1 MASSVVCVLFL
12 LLLVGDG
19 DDGRAAAAASVAP
32 LVPANVGVILDLATE
47 LGKKNLVSMKMA
59 LRDLYATHP
68 SYTTRVKLH
77 VRDSHQDV
85 VTAASAAID
94 LINNKKVGVVIGP
107 QNTLQAEFLTHLA
120 NKTKVPFITSS
131 ATGDTITQYHA
142 PYFLHAC
149 VKGSSQAAS
158 IAAFVKAYG
167 WKNVVLV
174 HEDSNHGLSILPSI
188 TGALEAIDVQIIN
201 RSAIP
206 TSSPNYRIDV
216 ELYKL
221 KTMHTRVFI
230 VHMLPADASRLFAR
244 ASTIGMMAEGYV
256 WIVTDDIGNALD
268 VLPQHA
274 IETMQGVVGF
284 RPYVA
289 KTTRINGFMAR
300 FVPRYRSTYHIDPD
314 VRVAKPTIFQYWAY
328 DLIWAIASA
337 TEKGERFRSLQLRS
351 KLGNMDKL
359 VDDRQASLAGPE
371 LLTYIMDG
379 EYEGLAGRFKFVDR
393 HLAVPTYEIVN
404 VIEEEI
410 RRIGF
415 WNPGNGL
422 SAFLNS
428 SARPGQDRHATRTG
442 QVTRTV
448 IWPGDSITV
457 PRGWGFP
464 ENGKI
469 LQIGVPMRQNSKVF
483 VNVETNNPNSSIP
496 TVKGYSID
504 VFEAAVKKL
513 PYGLRYEYIPY
524 DCSDSYDTLVSQVY
538 YKKFDAVVG
547 DVTIMTN
554 RTRYV
559 DFTVPYTDS
568 GISMLVLASKDE
580 DEPSMWIFLEPLTKD
595 LWIVTIVFMVST
607 GLIVWMIENP
617 INDELRGS
625 KWKRFNAAFY
635 FAFSTGTSMHDQ
647 KFKSLQSKVI
657 VVSWCFV
664 MIIIVQCY
672 TASLSSMLASK
683 RLPSLDIDPMQL
695 LQNGHSVGYQS
706 GSFVHSLLRGLQFEE
721 HRIKDF
727 STHEEYAK
735 ALRSGS
741 NKEGVSAIF
750 DETPYI
756 NSFLLRYGKEFR
768 KVGPIERTVGFG
780 FVFPKGSPL
789 VGDLS
794 KAMSNL
800 IEGFEGSSIENKWF
814 KDPILSS
821 DDGSL
826 ETRSSRLSSRS
837 FAGLFIING
846 CVLGLMIIINL
857 LRRAY
862 GKYIAKGSTTYASN
876 GEAQCPLDVETC
888 SSCSDESQNSRTSLI
903 VQLADAEAK
912 DITSPV
918 VAPCNSGQ
926 VLVPIP
932 F

>member
-1 MASSVVCVLFL
+1 MHMASPVVLRANVACQLLGVLFL
-12 LLLVGDG
+12 FLLDG
-19 DDGRAAAAASVAP
+19 AATAASVP
-32 LVPANVGVILDLATE
+32 PPPSLVTANVGVILDLATE
-47 LGKKNLVSMKMA
+47 LGKKSLLSMEMA
-59 LRDLYATHP
+59 LHDFYATHP

-94 LINNKKVGVVIGP
+94 LIDNKKVGVVIGP
-107 QNTLQAEFLTHLA
+107 QNTLQAEFLTYLA

-131 ATGDTITQYHA
+131 ATGDTITQCHA

-158 IAAFVKAYG
+158 IAAFIKAYG

-174 HEDSNHGLSILPSI
+174 HEDNNHGLSILPSI
-188 TGALEAIDVQIIN
+188 TSALESIDVHVIN
-201 RSAIP
+201 HSAIP
-206 TSSPNYRIDV
+206 TTSPDYRIDV

-221 KTMHTRVFI
+221 KTMQTRVFI

-244 ASTIGMMAEGYV
+244 ASTIGMMTEGYV

-268 VLPQHA
+268 VLPQHT

-300 FVPRYRSTYHIDPD
+300 FVTQYRSTYHKDPD
-314 VRVAKPTIFQYWAY
+314 VRVAKPTIFQYWSY
-328 DLIWAIASA
+328 DLLWAIASA
-337 TEKGERFRSLQLRS
+337 TEKAKRFRSLQLRS

-359 VDDRQASLAGPE
+359 VDDLQASPAEPE

-379 EYEGLAGRFKFVDR
+379 EYEGLAGRFMFVDR
-393 HLAVPTYEIVN
+393 HLPVPTYEIVN

-415 WNPGNGL
+415 WNLGNGL

-428 SARPGQDRHATRTG
+428 STRPGQAKHTTRAD

-448 IWPGDSITV
+448 IWPGNSITV

-464 ENGKI
+464 ENGTT
-469 LQIGVPMRQNSKVF
+469 LQIGVPVRRDSEVF
-483 VNVETNNPNSSIP
+483 VHVETNPSSSIP
-496 TVKGYSID
+496 IVKGYSID

-513 PYGLRYEYIPY
+513 PYGLRYRYIPY

-538 YKKFDAVVG
+538 FKKFDAVVG
-547 DVTIMTN
+547 DVTIIAN

-568 GISMLVLASKDE
+568 GVSMLVLASKDE
-580 DEPSMWIFLEPLTKD
+580 DEPAMWVFLEPLTKD
-595 LWIVTIVFMVST
+595 LWIAIILFMFFT
-607 GLIVWMIENP
+607 GLIVWMIEKP

-625 KWKRFNAAFY
+625 KWKQFNAAFY
-635 FAFSTGTSMHDQ
+635 FAFFTGTSMHDQ

-664 MIIIVQCY
+664 MVIIVQSY
-672 TASLSSMLASK
+672 TASLSSILTAK
-683 RLPSLDIDPMQL
+683 KLPPLITDPRQL
-695 LQNGHSVGYQS
+695 LQNDDNVGYQS
-706 GSFVHSLLRGLQFEE
+706 GSFVHSMLRRLQFEE
-721 HRIKDF
+721 PRIKAF

-741 NKEGVSAIF
+741 KNEGVSAIF

-756 NSFLLRYGKEFR
+756 NSFLLEYGKEFR
-768 KVGPIERTVGFG
+768 K
-780 FVFPKGSPL
+780 VFPKGSPL
-789 VGDLS
+789 VDDLS
-794 KAMSNL
+794 KAVLNL
-800 IEGFEGSSIENKWF
+800 IEGSEGSSIEKKWF
-814 KDPILSS
+814 KDSILSP
-821 DDGSL
+821 DYGSL
-826 ETRSSRLSSRS
+826 EAGSPRLSSRS

-846 CVLGLMIIINL
+846 CVLGLMVVINL

-862 GKYIAKGSTTYASN
+862 AKYIAKGSSPCASDGGAQRPLD
-876 GEAQCPLDVETC
+876 GEAC
-888 SSCSDESQNSRTSLI
+888 SSCSDESQNSPISLI
-903 VQLADAEAK
+903 VELADAVAK
-912 DITSPV
+912 AS
-918 VAPCNSGQ
+918 SM
-926 VLVPIP
+926 
-932 F
+932 